1 MIFPHNFLARIVI
14 ATGLPEEKGL
24 QTEVLD
30 LINPSLVFKFL
41 ADIPSRWGGIG
52 GLVQEKPIIGGGYAT
67 AIDKYYQDYFTIG
80 HYDDKKSML
89 YERFVVIT
97 TTYLSSS
104 VAVV

>member
-1 MIFPHNFLARIVI
+1 MIFPPITYLARIVI
-14 ATGLPEEKGL
+14 ATGLPEGKGL

-97 TTYLSSS
+97 TT
-104 VAVV
+104 